1 VGHDEPALIFYSDVP
16 GSGNQSVYNLIPPK
30 DPPVAPKQDG
40 TGGTYNF
47 QLHIAFWFGMAL
59 CDTQSAPSPNKN
71 GICIPNS
78 DSNIRD
84 NSNPNSPGYIGKHA
98 GTAFLELQF
107 YPPGW
112 IASPGL
118 SVSNRYFAALNIDS
132 LSVNTNTN
140 QDNNIT
146 RIA

>member
-1 VGHDEPALIFYSDVP
+1 
-16 GSGNQSVYNLIPPK
+16 
-30 DPPVAPKQDG
+30 
-40 TGGTYNF
+40 
-47 QLHIAFWFGMAL
+47 MAL

-118 SVSNRYFAALNIDS
+118 SVSNKYFAALNIDS
-132 LSVNTNTN
+132 LSVNSNTN